1 MGGGASKNQV
11 APSDAAST
19 TKLNE
24 TLQQLAAER
33 DSHSSLQVRTHG
45 SWLLP
50 SHVER
55 RGEAHVR
62 QTDQPTFLSPLCH
75 RGNSAA
81 VASGFLSS
89 CAGGWP
95 QGCRLG
101 TGRDSQDRRLC
112 LPIHCVPQED
122 AGENRSPNTLFGAP
136 TLSCLHPNAGAGA
149 VGLCLIVA
157 LQASLLSLHTLPRP
171 LSRNHLGGRLAA
183 GGGGGAA

>member
-81 VASGFLSS
+81 VASGF
-89 CAGGWP
+89 CRAVREAGHRVADWA
-95 QGCRLG
+95 QGEIVKIGDCVYPSTVCHRRMRGKTEARIRYLERRRCHACTPMQVLVLLG
-101 TGRDSQDRRLC
+101 
-112 LPIHCVPQED
+112 CV
-122 AGENRSPNTLFGAP
+122 
-136 TLSCLHPNAGAGA
+136 
-149 VGLCLIVA
+149 
-157 LQASLLSLHTLPRP
+157 
-171 LSRNHLGGRLAA
+171 
-183 GGGGGAA
+183 